1 MERTASPTIGN
12 TSISVG
18 NPWIFFGVTFAITW
32 GFWLAAVALGVRFD
46 SATGLVLLLLGLTG
60 PGATGILFVYLVYDE
75 RGRTDFWSRVKQIR
89 RISGRWLLVIL
100 LLAPIIAIIAVS
112 VEILLGGTSATLGDW
127 IYEVNTNPTAFL
139 PTLAFATIAPLLEE
153 LGWRGY
159 ALDRLQLK
167 RSALISSVILG
178 TVWAVWHL
186 PLFFIEG
193 SYQHDMVGFGT
204 LEFWMFMIGIIPV
217 SVAITWVYN
226 NTARSI
232 LVAILMHGWINFTL
246 QSIELTG
253 RSEVFHIMIWFVV
266 AALITAIW
274 GAKTLRKDDEMPHPP
289 QANRETTH
297 E

>member
-1 MERTASPTIGN
+1 MEKATSPTIGN
-12 TSISVG
+12 TSVSAG

-32 GFWLAAVALGVRFD
+32 GFWLTAVALGVRFD
-46 SATGLVLLLLGLTG
+46 SVAGLVLLLLGLAG
-60 PGATGILFVYLVYDE
+60 PGATGIVFVYLVYDE
-75 RGRTDFWSRVKQIR
+75 RGRTDFWNRVKQAR

-100 LLAPIIAIIAVS
+100 LLAPTVAIAAGS

-127 IYEVNTNPTAFL
+127 LYEVDTNPVAFL
-139 PTLAFATIAPLLEE
+139 PTLAFATLAPLLEE

-159 ALDRLQLK
+159 ALDRLQLE

-178 TVWAVWHL
+178 AIWAVWHL

-204 LEFWMFMIGIIPV
+204 LEFWMFMVGIIPV

-232 LVAILMHGWINFTL
+232 LVAILMHGWTNFTL

-253 RSEVFHIMIWFVV
+253 RSEVFHITIWFVV

-274 GAKTLRKDDEMPHPP
+274 GAKTLRKDGEMPHPP
-289 QANRETTH
+289 QANRETAL